1 MPLVLGTQLG
11 TIKSSRRSARGWIV
25 TLFLLFAC
33 AAPLLEAQTSTAVDI
48 KLPGRGTAKS
58 DVLTVYS
65 EMSRSSGVVKSLKK
79 GDALV
84 VAFEIQSSTDHWCK
98 IREAGSSE
106 WLGFAAC
113 QQIDRVK
120 PPDFSSYSTSVLL
133 LGEGRRSTSASN
145 SANNQASSVSRTDA
159 VPAPDFTLEDLSG
172 NLFSLSRMRGR
183 AVLLD
188 FWASWCGPCRAEMPV
203 LERLHRQF
211 VERGLL
217 VVGVNVDEPRETAA
231 RFIEQQGYTFTVLLD
246 RSFEASMLY
255 DARSLPTLVLVDA
268 EGSVRAY
275 GRGTRSEAELRAGLR
290 RVGLR

>member
-1 MPLVLGTQLG
+1 MPLAPGTQLG
-11 TIKSSRRSARGWIV
+11 PIKSSRRSARGIV

-48 KLPGRGTAKS
+48 KLPGRGTVKS

-65 EMSRSSGVVKSLKK
+65 DMSRSSGVVKSLKK

-120 PPDFSSYSTSVLL
+120 PPDFSS
-133 LGEGRRSTSASN
+133 AFN

>member
-1 MPLVLGTQLG
+1 MPLAPGTQLG
-11 TIKSSRRSARGWIV
+11 PIKSSRRSARGIV

-48 KLPGRGTAKS
+48 KLPGRGTVKS

-65 EMSRSSGVVKSLKK
+65 DMSRSSGVVKSLKK

-120 PPDFSSYSTSVLL
+120 PPDFSS
-133 LGEGRRSTSASN
+133 AFN
-145 SANNQASSVSRTDA
+145 SANNQALSVSRTDA

-188 FWASWCGPCRAEMPV
+188 FWASWCGPCRAEMPA

-246 RSFEASMLY
+246 RSLEASMLY

-268 EGSVRAY
+268 EGNVRAY
-275 GRGTRSEAELRAGLR
+275 GRGTRSEAELRADLR